1 MTTLPQQG
9 GERSPTS
16 DATAL
21 HAALRTLS
29 KYGII
34 VAFFVLCAVLAVFEE
49 NFLTT
54 NNLLNV
60 LRQTSIN
67 GILAIGMTFVIL
79 TRGIDLS
86 VGSIVALAGVV
97 SATFATMDSRMQWVP
112 ETMPLVAIMLG
123 IMAGML
129 TGAINGFLVARFA
142 IPAFVVTL
150 GMLSAARGG
159 TLLWTGG
166 LPVPNLDPTYRWI
179 GDGVVDVGNVWILAA
194 ALFALLGYI
203 GIGWLNATER
213 RNNGALGA
221 SASGTR
227 KLSALAVSAVA
238 AVVLAFGLAQALP
251 AIGIGQTHLVFTD
264 TATGEEFGAFA
275 VDATDDELDFFAG
288 QDEGPRRR
296 VSVDWGAEGQQPTAD
311 AIIAA
316 AVERIDDA
324 DPALVTLDFD
334 GLLVPMTAVEGLET
348 GLDLR
353 LGSVGLPVPA
363 ILFVLIFLA
372 AWVVLNRTR
381 YGRYVY
387 AVGGNEKSA
396 KTSGI
401 NTKAVILSVYVI
413 SGALAAVGGMVLA
426 ARTGSALTQA
436 GVAYELDA
444 IAAVVIGGTSLAG
457 GVGTVVGTF
466 FGALIIGVM
475 TNGLQL
481 MGVDAYY
488 QQVIKG
494 IIIVIAVM
502 LDPSRRQR
510 A

>member
-1 MTTLPQQG
+1 MTTLPQEG
-9 GERSPTS
+9 GNRSSSSAT
-16 DATAL
+16 TAL
-21 HAALRTLS
+21 QATLRTLS

-34 VAFFVLCAVLAVFEE
+34 VAFFVLCAVLAVVEE
-49 NFLTT
+49 NFLTA

-86 VGSIVALAGVV
+86 VGSVVALAGVV
-97 SATFATMDSRMQWVP
+97 SATFATMDTRMQLVP

-129 TGAINGFLVARFA
+129 TGAINGFLVSRFA
-142 IPAFVVTL
+142 VPAFVVTL

-166 LPVPNLDPTYRWI
+166 LPVPNLDPSYRWI
-179 GDGVVDVGNVWILAA
+179 GDGVIQVGNVWMLMAV
-194 ALFALLGYI
+194 LFVVLGYV
-203 GIGWLNATER
+203 GIRWLNAAER
-213 RNNGALGA
+213 RSNGALGA

-227 KLSALAVSAVA
+227 KLTALAVSAVVSA
-238 AVVLAFGLAQALP
+238 ALAFGLAQALP
-251 AIGIGQTHLVFTD
+251 AIGIGQTHLVFTES
-264 TATGEEFGAFA
+264 ATGEEAGAFA
-275 VDATDDELDFFAG
+275 VDVTDDELDFFAEQEG
-288 QDEGPRRR
+288 GPRRR
-296 VSVDWGAEGQQPTAD
+296 VSVDWAAEGQPPAPEAIVTA
-311 AIIAA
+311 
-316 AVERIDDA
+316 VLERIEVV
-324 DPALVTLDFD
+324 DPETVMLDFD
-334 GLLVPMTAVEGLET
+334 GLLVPLTAVEGLESS
-348 GLDLR
+348 LDLR
-353 LGSVGLPVPA
+353 LGQVGLPVPA

-372 AWVVLNRTR
+372 AWVVLTRTR

-401 NTKAVILSVYVI
+401 NTKLIILSVYVI

-481 MGVDAYY
+481 LGVDAYY

-510 A
+510 E

>member
-9 GERSPTS
+9 GERSPAS
-16 DATAL
+16 EATAL
-21 HAALRTLS
+21 QAALRTLS

-194 ALFALLGYI
+194 ALFAFLGYL
-203 GIGWLNATER
+203 GVRWLNAAER

-238 AVVLAFGLAQALP
+238 AVVLAFGLAQVLP
-251 AIGIGQTHLVFTD
+251 TMGIGQTHLVFTD
-264 TATGEEFGAFA
+264 TVTGEEVGAFA

-288 QDEGPRRR
+288 QEEGPRRR

-316 AVERIDDA
+316 AAERLDDA

-334 GLLVPMTAVEGLET
+334 GLLVPMTAVESLET

-510 A
+510 E